1 MLEDEVTF
9 RMRVMATA
17 ILLVMGSVLG
27 AQEPVKPPLS
37 PRITTATRQVST
49 FSALEKQLLAA
60 VQKKDAAAV
69 RSLLSEEFALHL
81 PDSDVMSAEDWMA
94 SVMSKD
100 YELKSFIVRQVDVA
114 DLGDAALVSY
124 DRVQDSTFN
133 GQSDGGEFFVTDL
146 WRKDGDKWK
155 LSDRYVTKVG
165 STPYMPKADV
175 KPSGK
180 N

>member
-1 MLEDEVTF
+1 MIRMLV
-9 RMRVMATA
+9 V
-17 ILLVMGSVLG
+17 IVLLLGDLLG
-27 AQEPVKPPLS
+27 AQEPVRPPLS

-49 FSALEKQLLAA
+49 FSALEKQLLGA

-69 RSLLSEEFALHL
+69 RSSLKEEFALHL
-81 PDSDVMSAEDWMA
+81 PDADVMSADDWLA

-100 YELKSFIVRQVDVA
+100 YELTSFILRQVDVA

-124 DRVQDSTFN
+124 DRVQESTFK
-133 GQSDGGEFFVTDL
+133 GQGDGGEFYVVDL
-146 WRKDGDKWK
+146 WRKDGGNWK

-165 STPYMPKADV
+165 TTPYMPKADV